1 MKPACVGQGSY
12 KEANFVLWEP
22 AKSVHVELF
31 KINLL
36 TQRTN
41 FLASAPLFILCG
53 YFAIT
58 DAAFL

>member
-1 MKPACVGQGSY
+1 MRAKAASKRKISLYGSPANLY
-12 KEANFVLWEP
+12 MY
-22 AKSVHVELF
+22 ELF
-31 KINLL
+31 KTNVL
-36 TQRTN
+36 TQLTN